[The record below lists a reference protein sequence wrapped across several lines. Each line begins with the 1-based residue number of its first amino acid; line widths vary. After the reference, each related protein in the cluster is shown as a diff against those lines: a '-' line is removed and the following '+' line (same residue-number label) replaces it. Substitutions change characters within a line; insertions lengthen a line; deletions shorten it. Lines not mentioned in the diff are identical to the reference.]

1 MDLGRGC
8 WAESGGKAGDQAGVV
23 SWGGT
28 GQRTSREA
36 WKIPE
41 IWAVAGTRGILT
53 AI

>member
-8 WAESGGKAGDQAGVV
+8 WAESAKGGDQSGVV

-28 GQRTSREA
+28 GQRACREP
-36 WKIPE
+36 WKTPE
-41 IWAVAGTRGILT
+41 IRAVAGTRGILT